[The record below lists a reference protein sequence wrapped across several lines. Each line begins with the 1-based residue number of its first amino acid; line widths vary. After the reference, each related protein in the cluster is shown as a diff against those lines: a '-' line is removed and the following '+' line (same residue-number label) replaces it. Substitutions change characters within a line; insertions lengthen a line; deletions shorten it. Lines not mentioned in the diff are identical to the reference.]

1 LPPKNKPTREQAP
14 FKGFI
19 EYDLTADEKIH
30 LKAQEFDLVLANTEI
45 ENLVRDEYRVSH
57 GFDFYK
63 GVFTCSLS
71 HKDPKHVNAGW
82 VLVGR
87 GSDPIKAFKQVL
99 YKHKVIF
106 DGVWSNARAMSRD
119 ELDD

>member
-1 LPPKNKPTREQAP
+1 MPKQAKTREQAP

-19 EYDLTADEKIH
+19 EYDLTEDERKH
-30 LKAQEFDLVLANTEI
+30 LKAQEFDLVIANTEI
-45 ENLVRDEYRVSH
+45 ENLVRDEYRVSF
-57 GFDFYK
+57 GFDFYA
-63 GVFTCSLS
+63 GVHTCSLS

-87 GSDPIKAFKQVL
+87 GSEPIKAFKQVL
-99 YKHKVIF
+99 YKHKVVF
-106 DGVWSNARAMSRD
+106 DAVWSNARAMSRA